1 MQIWYI
7 FLCPLWVR
15 YSSKRWFCNLAFSL
29 FYCVLSNGMPWP
41 RFKNIGSQHGSIKY
55 QPLILLTQMRFN
67 NIGQYLVSAII
78 EKYSCTFGM
87 PFLYQKVH
95 KYFTMIQLISLYW
108 YFIFSQQYMK
118 LYLLVFWTSLKT
130 LSTSYSIFF
139 VKNNFFQLCAMN
151 STHQVNLKDTDL

>member
-67 NIGQYLVSAII
+67 NITQYLVSAII
-78 EKYSCTFGM
+78 EKYSCTFWCWKGIPNFSVLTILM
-87 PFLYQKVH
+87 VFNK
-95 KYFTMIQLISLYW
+95 FTTTKNGQCWWKIW
-108 YFIFSQQYMK
+108 DAFSAPKSAQ
-118 LYLLVFWTSLKT
+118 
-130 LSTSYSIFF
+130 IFF
-139 VKNNFFQLCAMN
+139 YDSIDFALLILYF
-151 STHQVNLKDTDL
+151 